1 VKTKASASEDV
12 GFHLTYNKA
21 ALKKVV
27 SLYPSSAVRK
37 DLLHL
42 YRKVEKHFAS
52 SDEEQEGL
60 LQVAWRGIQE
70 EFLRQ
75 HERFSRLIRECYPAE
90 ANVQME
96 FSVQELLGF
105 FSEIAKTHH

>member
-1 VKTKASASEDV
+1 M
-12 GFHLTYNKA
+12 
-21 ALKKVV
+21 
-27 SLYPSSAVRK
+27 SLYPSSVVRK

-42 YRKVEKHFAS
+42 YRKVEKYFAS
-52 SDEEQEGL
+52 SDEDLEGL

-70 EFLRQ
+70 EFIRQ

-105 FSEIAKTHH
+105 FSEIAKSHH